1 MYLPTLVE
9 VSELPDHDSHD
20 SRPGGNDGKFF
31 IINLEC
37 LLMNHVE
44 YSEHSVGTEDDG
56 DISRIVDNN

>member
-9 VSELPDHDSHD
+9 VSGLPDRD
-20 SRPGGNDGKFF
+20 SRPGGNYDKFF

-44 YSEHSVGTEDDG
+44 YSEHSAGTEDDG